1 MPTQSEIDSKKAAG
15 STAYVKIPFENKHY
29 IPYAAS
35 ASNTAISI
43 NSKHPERAMQLIGLM
58 NTEKGKDLYNLLVFG
73 IEGEHYTKV
82 NDKEIQPIGYTS
94 QPTSESPYGQYRFAM
109 GNTFNGYEIYMQDK
123 SPIYDNDFIKSVN
136 DKAEDSKLRGFTLDT
151 DPIKMELAQVT
162 AVIGEYKKSLNSGA
176 RLILWDCT
184 KNSNK
189 NLLRPAMIKSLRKFN
204 VR

>member
-94 QPTSESPYGQYRFAM
+94 QPTSEAHTDNTDLRWVTHLTVMKSICKTRIQY
-109 GNTFNGYEIYMQDK
+109 TIT
-123 SPIYDNDFIKSVN
+123 S
-136 DKAEDSKLRGFTLDT
+136 
-151 DPIKMELAQVT
+151 
-162 AVIGEYKKSLNSGA
+162 
-176 RLILWDCT
+176 
-184 KNSNK
+184 
-189 NLLRPAMIKSLRKFN
+189 LLR
-204 VR
+204 V

>member
-82 NDKEIQPIGYTS
+82 NDKENST
-94 QPTSESPYGQYRFAM
+94 YRLYI
-109 GNTFNGYEIYMQDK
+109 TT
-123 SPIYDNDFIKSVN
+123 DF
-136 DKAEDSKLRGFTLDT
+136 
-151 DPIKMELAQVT
+151 
-162 AVIGEYKKSLNSGA
+162 
-176 RLILWDCT
+176 
-184 KNSNK
+184 
-189 NLLRPAMIKSLRKFN
+189 
-204 VR
+204 

>member
-58 NTEKGKDLYNLLVFG
+58 NTAKGQRFDNNSLVFG

-109 GNTFNGYEIYMQDK
+109 GKHI
-123 SPIYDNDFIKSVN
+123 
-136 DKAEDSKLRGFTLDT
+136 
-151 DPIKMELAQVT
+151 
-162 AVIGEYKKSLNSGA
+162 
-176 RLILWDCT
+176 
-184 KNSNK
+184 
-189 NLLRPAMIKSLRKFN
+189 
-204 VR
+204 